1 MPRLSFCFRTVLLPL
16 LAVALVACAPARND
30 MSQTPAASESG
41 QEQSPPPRRKLNPAP
56 RRAYRITL
64 TIADAPGPFAAV
76 EGVAQYDVD
85 NEAACGKVNPSTG
98 TPYRMTTLELFDLRK
113 VSDTEYT
120 GTVYADLILDEDY
133 YGKGVCR
140 WEFTSVEIQ
149 LKATGDQAET
159 RFLPDI
165 TGEQVFAQQSTTTF
179 FLKRFYPRNP
189 KIDDFPDFGQKNRSK
204 LAPQISDS
212 DLFIIALSAKEEQP

>member
-1 MPRLSFCFRTVLLPL
+1 MPRLSFCFRVALLPL

-30 MSQTPAASESG
+30 MHQTPAAPESE
-41 QEQSPPPRRKLNPAP
+41 QEQSPPPRRKLNPTP
-56 RRAYRITL
+56 QRAYRITL
-64 TIADAPGPFAAV
+64 TLADAPGPFASV
-76 EGVAQYDVD
+76 EGVVQYDVD

-113 VSDTEYT
+113 VSDTEYR

-149 LKATGDQAET
+149 LKATGDQMET

-165 TGEQVFAQQSTTTF
+165 TAEQVFAQQSVTKYF
-179 FLKRFYPRNP
+179 WSGYYPRAANSENYP
-189 KIDDFPDFGQKNRSK
+189 EFGKPDLSGVPADRQHEFFT
-204 LAPQISDS
+204 IT
-212 DLFIIALSAKEEQP
+212 LSAREATP

>member
-30 MSQTPAASESG
+30 MSQPPAASESG

-85 NEAACGKVNPSTG
+85 DEAACGKVNPGTG

-159 RFLPDI
+159 RFLPDM
-165 TGEQVFAQQSTTTF
+165 TAEQVFAQQSTTTYF
-179 FLKRFYPRNP
+179 RKAVYPRDTV
-189 KIDDFPDFGQKNRSK
+189 IDDFPNFGQAERSK
-204 LAPQISDS
+204 FAPHIKDE
-212 DLFIIALSAKEEQP
+212 DLFTITLGAKEVTP